1 MVKKRPQRHSPAPQR
16 GLAGALKHKCAV
28 EITVCNAVL
37 GGCVGMAM
45 LWLGAVLIARAR
57 HRAVLA
63 DFNATPSPVYIP
75 ERDVRR

>member
-1 MVKKRPQRHSPAPQR
+1 MHSPAPR
-16 GLAGALKHKCAV
+16 RCLSVLLKGKCAV
-28 EITVCNAVL
+28 KTIVCNAVL

>member
-1 MVKKRPQRHSPAPQR
+1 MKKRHHRQSPIPQR
-16 GLAGALKHKCAV
+16 GVAGALKLECAV
-28 EITVCNAVL
+28 KIAVCNAVL
-37 GGCVGMAM
+37 GGCAGMAM
-45 LWLGAVLIARAR
+45 LWLGTVLIARAR